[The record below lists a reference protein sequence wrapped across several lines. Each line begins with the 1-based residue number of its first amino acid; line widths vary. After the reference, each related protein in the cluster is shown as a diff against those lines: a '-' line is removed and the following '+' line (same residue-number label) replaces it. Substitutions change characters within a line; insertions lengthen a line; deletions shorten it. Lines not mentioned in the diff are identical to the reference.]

1 MKGSNSY
8 YRIWPFLT
16 VVFISLSLFSYGT
29 AMMDYMLIYPSRLII
44 GENEFVGYH
53 ALLEERIIPVS
64 VMPFSVI
71 TLINIILLFRRP
83 VEVPL
88 KFLIISMVCL
98 VLDWISTIFVQ
109 IPINLQLNNGKDVA
123 LINDIISNNRGRVV
137 LESVQAFAVIKI
149 IYHIMKCCE
158 TYLNKS
164 VKQ

>member
-1 MKGSNSY
+1 MKESKSY
-8 YRIWPFLT
+8 SGIWLFLT
-16 VVFISLSLFSYGT
+16 VVFVSLSLFSYGT
-29 AMMDYMLIYPSRLII
+29 AMMDYVLIYPSRLII

-53 ALLEERIIPVS
+53 ALLEERILPVS
-64 VMPFSVI
+64 VMPFALI

-98 VLDWISTIFVQ
+98 ALDRISTIFIQ

-123 LINDIISNNRGRVV
+123 LINDIISNNLGRVV
-137 LESVQAFAVIKI
+137 LESVQALAVIMI

-158 TYLNKS
+158 TYLSKS
-164 VKQ
+164 VNK